1 MEFKM
6 LAFKVQ
12 RGEVHPKTF
21 ESFDL
26 PSKFLF
32 LKIFKL
38 TQTLKTVQK
47 VVLIIFEINLKIN

>member
-6 LAFKVQ
+6 LTFKVQ
-12 RGEVHPKTF
+12 RGEVHSKTF

-32 LKIFKL
+32 LKSFKSIHKP
-38 TQTLKTVQK
+38 KTVHK
-47 VVLIIFEINLKIN
+47 VVLIIFEIILKIN